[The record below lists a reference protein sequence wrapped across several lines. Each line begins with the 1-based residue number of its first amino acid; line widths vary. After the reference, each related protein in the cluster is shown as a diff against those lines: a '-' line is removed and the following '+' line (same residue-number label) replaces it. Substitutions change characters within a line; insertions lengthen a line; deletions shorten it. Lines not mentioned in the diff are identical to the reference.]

1 MTNPIKA
8 LLVGCGGI
16 SRAWLNAI
24 KDMPDVAMVGFVDLR
39 EEAARARAEEYGW
52 TGALIGTDVTAALEQ
67 TRPDVVFDCTVPEAH
82 HDVTLAALHHGC
94 HVLGEKPLA
103 DTLEHAGAMIAAA
116 QAAGKIYAVIQNRRY
131 DANIRRLKHFLDSGA
146 LGRITTVNSDFYIG
160 AHFGGFRDHMKHVLL
175 VDMAIHTFD
184 MARLLTGA
192 DAHAVYCHEWNPA
205 GSWYDHDASAMA
217 TFEMS
222 DGLVYSYRG
231 SWCAEGLNTT
241 WECAWRIIGEQGT
254 VLWDGATGFTAQ
266 VVAKRVREG
275 SRGFFSEWET
285 VDVPV
290 YENPDKTGGHSGVI
304 REFIRCVQTGE
315 TPETVCTD
323 NINSLAMVFGAVESA
338 ETKARIMIQDA
349 GCKMQDS

>member
-1 MTNPIKA
+1 MTQPIKA
-8 LLVGCGGI
+8 LMAGCGGI

-24 KDMPDVAMVGFVDLR
+24 KDMPDVVMVGFVDLR

-52 TGALIGTDVTAALEQ
+52 SDALVETDVMAALEQ
-67 TRPDVVFDCTVPEAH
+67 THPDVVFDCTIPEAH
-82 HDVTLAALHHGC
+82 HDVTLTALRHGC

-103 DTLEHAGAMIAAA
+103 DTMVHARTMVAAA

-131 DANIRRLKHFLDSGA
+131 DANIRRLKHFLDSGV

-192 DAHAVYCHEWNPA
+192 DAQAVYCHEWNPA
-205 GSWYDHDASAMA
+205 GSWYDHGASAVA

-222 DGLVYSYRG
+222 EGLVYSYRG

-241 WECAWRIIGEQGT
+241 WECAWRIIGEKGT

-266 VVAKRVREG
+266 VVAKRG
-275 SRGFFSEWET
+275 GFFSEWESI
-285 VDVPV
+285 DVPI
-290 YENPDKTGGHSGVI
+290 YENPDKTGGHAGVI
-304 REFIRCVQTGE
+304 REFVRCVQTGA
-315 TPETVCTD
+315 TPETICTD
-323 NINSLAMVFGAVESA
+323 NVKSLAMVFGAVESA
-338 ETKARIMIQDA
+338 EAKARIMMQDA
-349 GCKMQDS
+349 GCKTQGS

>member
-1 MTNPIKA
+1 MTQTIKA
-8 LLVGCGGI
+8 VLVGCGGI

-24 KDMPDVAMVGFVDLR
+24 KEMPDVTMVGFVDLR
-39 EEAARARAEEYGW
+39 EEAARARAEAYGW
-52 TGALIGTDVTAALEQ
+52 TDALVETDVMAALAE

-82 HDVTLAALHHGC
+82 HDVTLTALRHGC

-103 DTLEHAGAMIAAA
+103 DTLEHARAMVAAA
-116 QAAGKIYAVIQNRRY
+116 EAAGKIYAVIQNRRY
-131 DANIRRLKHFLDSGA
+131 DANIRRLKSFLASGA

-160 AHFGGFRDHMKHVLL
+160 AHFGGFRDQMRHVLL

-184 MARLLTGA
+184 MARLITGA

-205 GSWYDHDASAMA
+205 GSWYAHDASAMA

-254 VLWDGATGFTAQ
+254 VLWDGATDFKAQ
-266 VVAKRVREG
+266 IVAKRG
-275 SRGFFSEWET
+275 GFFSEWES
-285 VDVPV
+285 VDVPA
-290 YENPDKTGGHSGVI
+290 YENPDKVGGHGGVI
-304 REFIRCVQTGE
+304 REFIHCVQTGA
-315 TPETVCTD
+315 TPETVCAD
-323 NINSLAMVFGAVESA
+323 NIKSLAMVFGAVESA
-338 ETKARIMIQDA
+338 ESHTRVMIQDA
-349 GCKMQDS
+349 

>member
-1 MTNPIKA
+1 MTQPIKA

-24 KDMPDVAMVGFVDLR
+24 KNVPDVAMVGFVDLR
-39 EEAARARAEEYGW
+39 EEAACTRAEEFGW
-52 TGALIGTDVTAALEQ
+52 TDALVETDVTAALEH
-67 TRPDVVFDCTVPEAH
+67 TCPDVVFDCTVPEAH
-82 HDVTLAALHHGC
+82 HEVTLTALAHGC

-103 DTLEHAGAMIAAA
+103 DTMEHARTMVAAA
-116 QAAGKIYAVIQNRRY
+116 QTAGKLYAVIQNRRY

-160 AHFGGFRDHMKHVLL
+160 AHFGGFRDHMRHVLL

-205 GSWYDHDASAMA
+205 GSWYDHDASAIA
-217 TFEMS
+217 IFEMS

-241 WECAWRIIGEQGT
+241 WECAWRLIGEKGT
-254 VLWDGATGFTAQ
+254 VTWDGAAGFTAQ
-266 VVAKRVREG
+266 VIAKRG
-275 SRGFFSEWET
+275 SFFSEWET
-285 VDVPV
+285 IDVPV
-290 YENPDKTGGHSGVI
+290 YDNPDKTGGHSGVI
-304 REFIRCVQTGE
+304 REFVRCVQTG
-315 TPETVCTD
+315 TIPETVCTD
-323 NINSLAMVFGAVESA
+323 NIKSLAMVFGAVESA
-338 ETKARIMIQDA
+338 ESHTRVMMQDA
-349 GCKMQDS
+349 

>member
-1 MTNPIKA
+1 MTQPVKA

-24 KDMPDVAMVGFVDLR
+24 KEMPDVVMAGFVDLR
-39 EEAARARAEEYGW
+39 EEAARARAEEYSW
-52 TGALIGTDVTAALEQ
+52 TDALVETDVTAALAE

-82 HDVTLAALHHGC
+82 HDVTVTALRHGC

-103 DTLEHAGAMIAAA
+103 DTLEHARAMVAAA

-131 DANIRRLKHFLDSGA
+131 DANIRRLKSFLASGA

-160 AHFGGFRDHMKHVLL
+160 AHFGGFRDQMRHVLL

-184 MARLLTGA
+184 MARLITGA
-192 DAHAVYCHEWNPA
+192 DARAVYCHEWNPA
-205 GSWYDHDASAMA
+205 GSWYAHDASAMA

-241 WECAWRIIGEQGT
+241 WECTWRIIGEQGT
-254 VLWDGATGFTAQ
+254 VLWDGATDFKAQ
-266 VVAKRVREG
+266 IVAKRG
-275 SRGFFSEWET
+275 GFFAEWET
-285 VDVPV
+285 VDVPA
-290 YENPDKTGGHSGVI
+290 YENPDKVGGHGGVI
-304 REFIRCVQTGE
+304 REFIRCVQTGA
-315 TPETVCTD
+315 TPETVCAD
-323 NINSLAMVFGAVESA
+323 NIKSLAMVFGSVESA
-338 ETKARIMIQDA
+338 ESKTRIMIQDA
-349 GCKMQDS
+349 GCRMQDS

>member
-1 MTNPIKA
+1 MTQTIKA
-8 LLVGCGGI
+8 VLVGCGGI

-24 KDMPDVAMVGFVDLR
+24 KDLPDVTMVGFVDLR
-39 EEAARARAEEYGW
+39 EEAAHARAQEYGW
-52 TGALIGTDVTAALEQ
+52 TDALIGTDVAAALEQ

-82 HDVTLAALHHGC
+82 HNVTLTALAHGC

-103 DTLEHAGAMIAAA
+103 DTLEHARAMVAAA
-116 QAAGKIYAVIQNRRY
+116 EVADKLYAVIQNRRY

-160 AHFGGFRDHMKHVLL
+160 AHFGGFRDQMKHVLL

-184 MARLLTGA
+184 MARLITGA
-192 DAHAVYCHEWNPA
+192 DAQAVYCHEWNPA
-205 GSWYDHDASAMA
+205 GSWYAHDASAVA

-241 WECAWRIIGEQGT
+241 WECAWRIIGEQGS
-254 VLWDGATGFTAQ
+254 VIWDGATGFTAQ
-266 VVAKRVREG
+266 VVARRG
-275 SRGFFSEWET
+275 GFFSEWE
-285 VDVPV
+285 DVAIPV
-290 YENPDKTGGHSGVI
+290 YANSDKVGGHGGVI
-304 REFIRCVQTGE
+304 REFVRCVQTGA

-323 NINSLAMVFGAVESA
+323 NIKSLAMVFAAVESA
-338 ETKARIMIQDA
+338 ESHTRVMIQDA
-349 GCKMQDS
+349 